1 MTARSFGCVGACD
14 GEGRLIGVV
23 TDGDLRRH
31 MGASLLGPAGS
42 GNHASLAKD
51 DCRRGAGGGG
61 LGVDEPDRD
70 HVALRRRRRR
80 DIRSAFSTCTTACAP
95 GWRNGH
101 WDEVPGTSRP
111 NEARSPLRRG
121 HGGTRPGGGRKAA
134 DRYSRR
140 VALLKRVLPMIGGAL
155 LLLVA
160 AWPRLSPLLDSVRLG
175 FAAIDLREARELKM
189 LDPRYAG
196 IDRLNRPYVVTA
208 AVGRQVPNHNNLMSL
223 EQPRAVMTVHGGAK
237 VVLTAATGIYQS
249 QTQLLDLFGGVTLT
263 HQNGTRFVTRR
274 AHADFSDNTA
284 AGHDP
289 IEGHGPAGDIWGQG
303 FRILDKGDTIIFT
316 GRSHSI
322 LIGTRPAKATRPPP
336 ALPAAVAETAAQIE
350 AAATLPRASPA
361 GVHRSAVAARAGACQ
376 AGGDAS
382 FRRKIAPEQ
391 KTGCR
396 SIFRQKP
403 RRRKA
408 GQAHASPPQG
418 RTRCRLTTGSQQWSC
433 RSRCCGGAGLC
444 RGSPYYSPSWLWAR
458 STRGRRA

>member
-1 MTARSFGCVGACD
+1 VTGIGMRSLEPQAEPGPVSAAAR
-14 GEGRLIGVV
+14 
-23 TDGDLRRH
+23 
-31 MGASLLGPAGS
+31 P
-42 GNHASLAKD
+42 
-51 DCRRGAGGGG
+51 
-61 LGVDEPDRD
+61 PRD
-70 HVALRRRRRR
+70 
-80 DIRSAFSTCTTACAP
+80 AP
-95 GWRNGH
+95 RWR
-101 WDEVPGTSRP
+101 PR
-111 NEARSPLRRG
+111 
-121 HGGTRPGGGRKAA
+121 AA

-140 VALLKRVLPMIGGAL
+140 VALLKRVLPIIGGAL

-208 AVGRQVPNHNNLMSL
+208 AIGRQVPNHNNLMSL

-303 FRILDKGDTIIFT
+303 FRILDKGDTIVFT

-322 LIGTRPAKATRPPP
+322 LIGSRPAKATRPPP
-336 ALPAAVAETAAQIE
+336 ALPVAVAKTAAQIE
-350 AAATLPRASPA
+350 AAAALPRGSPA
-361 GVHRSAVAARAGACQ
+361 GVYHSAAAAPTAPAKPATHHSAGRSDRKKRLAAKASIAKSRAAEEPVKRTPAPRKVEPD
-376 AGGDAS
+376 AG
-382 FRRKIAPEQ
+382 
-391 KTGCR
+391 
-396 SIFRQKP
+396 
-403 RRRKA
+403 
-408 GQAHASPPQG
+408 
-418 RTRCRLTTGSQQWSC
+418 
-433 RSRCCGGAGLC
+433 
-444 RGSPYYSPSWLWAR
+444 
-458 STRGRRA
+458 

>member
-1 MTARSFGCVGACD
+1 M
-14 GEGRLIGVV
+14 
-23 TDGDLRRH
+23 
-31 MGASLLGPAGS
+31 
-42 GNHASLAKD
+42 
-51 DCRRGAGGGG
+51 
-61 LGVDEPDRD
+61 
-70 HVALRRRRRR
+70 
-80 DIRSAFSTCTTACAP
+80 
-95 GWRNGH
+95 
-101 WDEVPGTSRP
+101 
-111 NEARSPLRRG
+111 
-121 HGGTRPGGGRKAA
+121 
-134 DRYSRR
+134 
-140 VALLKRVLPMIGGAL
+140 

-322 LIGTRPAKATRPPP
+322 LIGTRPAKATRQPP
-336 ALPAAVAETAAQIE
+336 ALPAAVAKTAAQIE

-361 GVHRSAVAARAGACQ
+361 GVHRSAVAARPAPAKPAATHHSAGRSHPNKRPAVEASSAKSRVAEKPVKRTPAPRKVEPD
-376 AGGDAS
+376 AG
-382 FRRKIAPEQ
+382 
-391 KTGCR
+391 
-396 SIFRQKP
+396 
-403 RRRKA
+403 
-408 GQAHASPPQG
+408 
-418 RTRCRLTTGSQQWSC
+418 
-433 RSRCCGGAGLC
+433 
-444 RGSPYYSPSWLWAR
+444 
-458 STRGRRA
+458 